1 MTTQTRTEPS
11 IQINFRT
18 TDLDLLN
25 ELSARAATLEISRNS
40 LMNMLLANAINDGK
54 CYHQNGQG

>member
-25 ELSARAATLEISRNS
+25 ELSARAEVLKISRNA
-40 LMNMLLANAINDGK
+40 LMNLYLAGAIKDGK
-54 CYHQNGQG
+54 CYYQDGQG